1 MADTSQTSLEVKPR
15 QSLRPNNFDVIRL
28 LAALQVVL
36 FHGIEHLGI
45 EGFGQSW
52 ICSVLKCF
60 PGVPIFFV
68 ISGFLVSASFER
80 RSNVKTYAVNRFL
93 RIYPGLW
100 ICFLVSIASVFLLK
114 PEVFRNTSITEFVAW
129 IGAQLTLFQFFN
141 PDFLRDY
148 GIGVLNGSLWTI
160 PVELQFYVAMPIFY
174 YLCSKL
180 APGKNK
186 IPLVVMLIAIFLFL
200 AINQTLFVGLIHYRA
215 AIWHKLLAC
224 SMLPYFWLF
233 LVGVAIQQ
241 HFHTIRWLFDGK
253 FLIPWLLLHGAFVWL
268 ATELGAPTGSERLF
282 PLLGI
287 SLAGITM
294 ACAYT
299 LPTMADK
306 ILHHNDISYGVYIYH
321 ALVINAFVHL
331 GLVGNFGYLM
341 GLFVGTI
348 TLAYLSWI
356 LVERPC
362 MKLKKKWVKKTPQP

>member
-80 RSNVKTYAVNRFL
+80 SSNVKTYAVNRFL

-100 ICFLVSIASVFLLK
+100 VCFLVSIASVFLLK

-186 IPLVVMLIAIFLFL
+186 IPLVVMLVAIFLFL
-200 AINQTLFVGLIHYRA
+200 ALNQTLYVGLSQHRA
-215 AIWHKLLAC
+215 ALWYKLLKT
-224 SMLPYFWLF
+224 SMFPHFWLF
-233 LVGVAIQQ
+233 LVGVLIQQ
-241 HFHTIRWLFDGK
+241 NFHSIRWMFNGK
-253 FLIPWLLLHGAFVWL
+253 FLLLWLILHGLFVWL
-268 ATELGAPTGSERLF
+268 AVAIGAPAGSNAPF

-287 SLAGITM
+287 SLAGTTM
-294 ACAYT
+294 ALAYT
-299 LPTMADK
+299 MPTMADK